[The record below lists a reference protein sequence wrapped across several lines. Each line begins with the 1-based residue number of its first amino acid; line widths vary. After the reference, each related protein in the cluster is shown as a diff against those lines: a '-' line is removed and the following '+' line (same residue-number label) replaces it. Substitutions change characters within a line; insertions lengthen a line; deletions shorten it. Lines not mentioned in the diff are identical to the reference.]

1 MTTDRAA
8 HTPDAAVEEGRAA
21 RVLANPHRRFNPL
34 VDEWVLVST
43 ERTRRPWLGRQDP
56 SGRPTD
62 LAYDPTCYLCPT
74 NTRANGLVNPAYDRT
89 FVFTNDFAALRPE
102 VPADRIDRGLLRA
115 EGEPGTCR
123 VLCFSPRHDVTLALM
138 SKTDVRAVVDVWA
151 EQTAELGAEYQWVQ
165 VFENRGE
172 TMGASNPHPHG
183 QIWAGTALP
192 HHAVR
197 ENASQRAYFA
207 THGNRL
213 LLDYAKQEHGGER
226 VIVEDDDWLVVV
238 PFWAVWPFETLVIP
252 KHPVERLPNLAGSA
266 RDSLAAA
273 LIELL
278 GRYDNLFRLPFPY
291 SMGWHQA
298 PFDGQ
303 SNEHWQLHGHLYPPL
318 LRAAVRKFIAGY
330 EMFAETQRDL
340 SAEEAAERL
349 RAVSPIHYLSSVV
362 TGAD

>member
-1 MTTDRAA
+1 MNEPETTARPAGL
-8 HTPDAAVEEGRAA
+8 TDARSAG
-21 RVLANPHRRFNPL
+21 VLANPHRRYNPL

-56 SGRPTD
+56 APRGPDVR
-62 LAYDPTCYLCPT
+62 YDPTCYLCPT

-89 FVFTNDFAALRPE
+89 FVFTNDYAALRPE
-102 VPADRIDRGLLRA
+102 VPAERVEDGLLRA

-138 SKTDVRAVVDVWA
+138 SRPDVRAVIDVWA
-151 EQTAELGAEYQWVQ
+151 EQTAELGQTYQWVQ

-192 HHAVR
+192 HQAAR
-197 ENASQRAYFA
+197 EDASQRAYFQRD
-207 THGNRL
+207 GCRM
-213 LLDYAKQEHGGER
+213 LLDYATQESGGPR
-226 VIVEDDDWLVVV
+226 VVVEDDDWLIVV

-252 KHPVERLPNLAGSA
+252 KRPVERLPDLAGPA
-266 RDSLAAA
+266 RDSLAGA

-298 PFDGQ
+298 PFNGQ
-303 SNEHWQLHGHLYPPL
+303 DNPHWQLHGHLYPAL
-318 LRAAVRKFIAGY
+318 LRSAVRKFIAGY

-349 RAVSPIHYLSSVV
+349 RRVSASHYLSSPGP
-362 TGAD
+362 TAD